1 MVGLLGNI
9 ISIKDK
15 QPKVDSSAYIN
26 PYAVVIGDVTI
37 HAGVSLWPGVTVRGD
52 DEHAEIGRGTAILDK
67 SYIDTSRGHI
77 VDIGEGVLISHGAIL
92 HGCKVGNGVLIG
104 KGAIIQEGS
113 EIGSETVI
121 LNGAYIP
128 TKAKIPPRSKVAGVP
143 GKVIGNVTDEE
154 ILEVRNKHTEIL
166 KKSKEYGNWFVAK
179 QI

>member
-1 MVGLLGNI
+1 MGNI
-9 ISIKDK
+9 IAIKDK
-15 QPKVDSSAYIN
+15 QPKIDDSAYIN
-26 PYAVVIGDVTI
+26 PYALVIGDVTI
-37 HAGVSLWPGVTVRGD
+37 HAGVSLWPGVTIRGD

-67 SYIDTSRGHI
+67 SYLDTSRGHI
-77 VDIGEGVLISHGAIL
+77 IDIGEEVLISHGAIM

-113 EIGSETVI
+113 EIGIDTVI
-121 LNGAYIP
+121 VNGTYVP

-143 GKVIGNVTDEE
+143 GKVIGRVTDED
-154 ILEVRNKHTEIL
+154 IVEVRKKRSEIL